1 MSDKRK
7 ISEKRHRSIHHKDV
21 DMKGLIVGLVSIFI
35 ITITTILLFIEYLP
49 DRTYIVTPNVL
60 ISTIITTVIC
70 IVFVPCIIYL
80 PISWSIVRY
89 IALSIVVLYFAMELG
104 VILNIYRHT
113 SKKHPNPYMTNFI
126 ITVAT
131 CVLVSVVSL
140 SIMYRYR
147 TSTFVRLYIF
157 KCFPRIGCDT
167 IIPTFYMYFGLANII
182 MYSLVFQFLII
193 LNHEKKKHDDE
204 RTIS

>member
-7 ISEKRHRSIHHKDV
+7 ISEKRHRSIHPKDV

-35 ITITTILLFIEYLP
+35 ITITITLLFIEYLP

-60 ISTIITTVIC
+60 ISTIITTVIF
-70 IVFVPCIIYL
+70 IIFVPCIFYL

-89 IALSIVVLYFAMELG
+89 IALSIVVLYVAMQLG
-104 VILNIYRHT
+104 VTLNIYRHT
-113 SKKHPNPYMTNFI
+113 SKKHPNPYMTNFS

-140 SIMYRYR
+140 SIIYRYR
-147 TSTFVRLYIF
+147 TSTFVRFYIF
-157 KCFPRIGCDT
+157 RCFPKIGCDT
-167 IIPTFYMYFGLANII
+167 IIPTFYMYFGLGNII
-182 MYSLVFQFLII
+182 IYSLLFQFLII
-193 LNHEKKKHDDE
+193 IAESRKKKI
-204 RTIS
+204 R